1 MEEQHSTKFR
11 KTHFGNQHC
20 NAQFQAISRNKGK
33 SCSSFLLKFILV
45 ALFLSLLPLFPSD
58 PPEFISHT
66 IFAKSWELIY
76 LLIIGILLSY
86 GLFSRPKTHQ
96 TPPKTHLSQ
105 PYASNLLHHSSI
117 FDYEEENPPGV
128 SCKNAIPTK
137 SFNLSS
143 YRTGDL
149 RGEGENS
156 KNFDEKPLGLPVR
169 SLRSRVVDSDSEVE
183 EEEKECTS
191 ECESGSESVLSGE
204 NFTSKT
210 NSNNEKVEENAWKSD
225 FSKSETGKY
234 DARQT
239 KFESFR
245 SPAQEVSSCQ
255 TFTGFCS
262 WFPESPNVVERE
274 NLWRESN
281 FYMPFTNF
289 TQANDFNLLNSQSSS
304 TDYFMPSAAVPAS
317 VPFSTSD
324 FASGFT
330 KYNHVTGHWSDTN
343 SGFCMPSTSVP
354 SPMSVPGPGT
364 DFESRSRRYNYEA
377 ENWFKSPNMQDG
389 TFNGGNPNLF
399 MPFHAFPPSMPASA
413 IGFDSIHLKKRDGM
427 RSEINNDAVGGSQDG
442 SHIYNPRLDDLL
454 SGAKS
459 PKLENTC
466 PVGEKLMPF
475 PVNDNSSM
483 DASRR
488 VDFNHRV
495 FMSNTEGF
503 PSVPSPVNDF
513 AGASVNQEVFMNAT
527 QVLPTV
533 PSPVNEVAASVK
545 ASRSSSSN
553 HDFFV
558 NTTQVLPSVPS
569 RVAAE
574 FSALRS
580 TRCNQDFFTNTT
592 EVLPSV
598 PSPINESAASVKA
611 SKSQDFSMNTID
623 VLPSVSSPANEFT
636 ASVKA
641 SRSARFNQGFQTN
654 TTEDLSSVPSPSVES
669 AASGKAS
676 RSATLKQGA
685 FVKKEEEKP
694 EQDNVGSLGEESSS
708 YAPYCVTPIAITAA
722 KADVSPKKNE
732 EKSVPERWD
741 DDCFVIQSAEINST
755 VNSVQANPSSLELS
769 YSSETP
775 SSAGSSS
782 RILFHEQK
790 PLQELLEENVQ
801 WNAPTNNSVIE
812 DLNGENDSYKP
823 STPSAPA
830 QVQTR
835 SHAVDSSI
843 KAVDI
848 QTLVS
853 NDDQR
858 SPPTSERSKALS
870 KASHSRRFSCGS
882 FFDRDLRKSFKDEAK
897 EANRKTKGDDQFAR
911 GSKCG
916 CLMLDVKPTLN
927 KTASKG
933 KSVRTIRPKEISQD
947 RQKNDHNEQ
956 KLEEYIEGERKGEKQ
971 EMVVIQI
978 GIKEKRSNSNG
989 RKGEKLQKSGETSIV
1004 VGLSSSNKNSNGTA
1018 VVPVVNDVTEE
1029 ENDSE
1034 IDKKADE
1041 FIAKFKEQIRL
1052 QKGDCRRHNKKSL
1065 YHT

>member
-11 KTHFGNQHC
+11 KTHFANQQC
-20 NAQFQAISRNKGK
+20 NAEFQAISRNKGK
-33 SCSSFLLKFILV
+33 SCSSFLLKFFLV

-66 IFAKSWELIY
+66 IFAKSWELIH

-96 TPPKTHLSQ
+96 TPLKTHLSQ

-117 FDYEEENPPGV
+117 FDYEEDNPPGV

-149 RGEGENS
+149 RGEGENC

-169 SLRSRVVDSDSEVE
+169 SLRSRVVESDGE
-183 EEEKECTS
+183 EEEKECTT
-191 ECESGSESVLSGE
+191 ECESGSESDMSGE
-204 NFTSKT
+204 NFTNTSMP
-210 NSNNEKVEENAWKSD
+210 NNEKVEENAWKSD
-225 FSKSETGKY
+225 FFRAETGKFE
-234 DARQT
+234 AKQA

-245 SPAQEVSSCQ
+245 SPTQEGSSCQ
-255 TFTGFCS
+255 KFTGFCS
-262 WFPESPNVVERE
+262 WLPESPNMVERE
-274 NLWRESN
+274 ILWRENN

-289 TQANDFNLLNSQSSS
+289 TQANDFNLLNPQTSS

-324 FASGFT
+324 FASGFR
-330 KYNHVTGHWSDTN
+330 KYNHVKGHWGDTD

-354 SPMSVPGPGT
+354 SPMSVPGPAT
-364 DFESRSRRYNYEA
+364 DFGFRSRRYNYEA
-377 ENWFKSPNMQDG
+377 ENWCKSPNLQDG
-389 TFNGGNPNLF
+389 IFGRGNPNLF
-399 MPFHAFPPSMPASA
+399 MPLDAFPPSMPASA
-413 IGFDSIHLKKRDGM
+413 IGFDSSHLKKKDGM
-427 RSEINNDAVGGSQDG
+427 RSESNKDTP
-442 SHIYNPRLDDLL
+442 HLDDLL
-454 SGAKS
+454 SGK
-459 PKLENTC
+459 KLIS
-466 PVGEKLMPF
+466 F
-475 PVNDNSSM
+475 PVNGNSSIE
-483 DASRR
+483 ASRNA
-488 VDFNHRV
+488 DFNQNL
-495 FMSNTEGF
+495 FMNNIEGF

-513 AGASVNQEVFMNAT
+513 AGASVNQDVFMNTIQA
-527 QVLPTV
+527 LPSV
-533 PSPVNEVAASVK
+533 PSPVNEVTASVK

-553 HDFFV
+553 QDFFV

-569 RVAAE
+569 RVAG
-574 FSALRS
+574 FSAS
-580 TRCNQDFFTNTT
+580 SSARCNQDIFTNTT

-598 PSPINESAASVKA
+598 PSPINETTASVKA
-611 SKSQDFSMNTID
+611 SKSASFNQDFSMNTID
-623 VLPSVSSPANEFT
+623 VLPSVSSPAKT

-641 SRSARFNQGFQTN
+641 SRSARLNQGFHTN
-654 TTEDLSSVPSPSVES
+654 ATEVLSSVPSPSVES
-669 AASGKAS
+669 AASGKPS
-676 RSATLKQGA
+676 RNARLKQGA
-685 FVKKEEEKP
+685 FVKKEEEKS
-694 EQDNVGSLGEESSS
+694 EQDNMGSLGEGSSS
-708 YAPYCVTPIAITAA
+708 YAPYCVKPIAIPAA
-722 KADVSPKKNE
+722 KADVSWKKNE
-732 EKSVPERWD
+732 KKSAPERWD
-741 DDCFVIQSAEINST
+741 DDCFVIQSSEINST
-755 VNSVQANPSSLELS
+755 SNSVQANPSSLELS
-769 YSSETP
+769 YSSETL
-775 SSAGSSS
+775 SSARSSS
-782 RILFHEQK
+782 RISFHEQK

-801 WNAPTNNSVIE
+801 WSAPTNNSVIE

-823 STPSAPA
+823 SPPSPPP

-835 SHAVDSSI
+835 SHVVDSSI
-843 KAVDI
+843 KALDI

-858 SPPTSERSKALS
+858 SPPTSEGRKALS

-927 KTASKG
+927 KTDSKG
-933 KSVRTIRPKEISQD
+933 KSVRTIRPKEISHD

-956 KLEEYIEGERKGEKQ
+956 KLEEYNEGERKGEKQ
-971 EMVVIQI
+971 EVVVIQI

-989 RKGEKLQKSGETSIV
+989 RRGEKLQKSGETSIV
-1004 VGLSSSNKNSNGTA
+1004 VGLSSNKNSNGTA

-1052 QKGDCRRHNKKSL
+1052 QKVGAKGDSRRHNQKSL